1 MPSLARSPFLRQIYL
16 ESNDLADDQ
25 VPAICRFIDT
35 HPYLIRLKLGHNRLS
50 AGAQRAIVAHAQ
62 QRNPAL
68 FFGSWDLASEF
79 GTPTSTYGA
88 TAQGARTAD
97 ATQCWLVQAEP
108 ADAPPFAEA
117 FVLVQ
122 ATAVGPP
129 GAGAGAGIGGGGGG
143 AAAAAPMTVAATP
156 VDGGGGGGGGKY

>member
-50 AGAQRAIVAHAQ
+50 AGAQRAIVAHAE

-97 ATQCWLVQAEP
+97 ATLHLILH
-108 ADAPPFAEA
+108 FRRSG
-117 FVLVQ
+117 L
-122 ATAVGPP
+122 
-129 GAGAGAGIGGGGGG
+129 
-143 AAAAAPMTVAATP
+143 TVTIMYIHASGVHDYSGRVKPRHSSSFLSGTSA
-156 VDGGGGGGGGKY
+156 